1 MIEEKMK
8 RKAKISRKTK
18 ETDIELEFELD
29 GSGIA
34 DIKTSI
40 PFFDHMLDSFT
51 RHGNFNMNIKA
62 SGDIEVDCHHLVED
76 VGICLGKA
84 IFECLKDKSGI
95 KRFGYILLPMDDAEV
110 SVSID
115 IGGRAYLRYN
125 VDIEYEKINGFE
137 TAVVEDFFR
146 SLVSN
151 SFINLHI
158 NKNAGSNS
166 HHIIEAIFK
175 AFGIV
180 LYEASRKRGTDS
192 VPSTKGLI

>member
-1 MIEEKMK
+1 MK
-8 RKAKISRKTK
+8 RKAKITRKTK
-18 ETDIELEFELD
+18 ETDIKIDLDLD
-29 GSGIA
+29 GSGTA
-34 DIKTSI
+34 DIETSI
-40 PFFDHMLDSFT
+40 PFLNHILESFT
-51 RHGNFNMNIKA
+51 RHGNFDMKLRA
-62 SGDIEVDCHHLVED
+62 SGDEAVDCHHLVED

-84 IFECLKDKSGI
+84 IFECLKDKKGI
-95 KRFGYILLPMDDAEV
+95 KRFGYILLPMDEAEV
-110 SVSID
+110 TVSID

-125 VDIEYEKINGFE
+125 VDIEYEKLEGME

-146 SLVSN
+146 ALVSN

-158 NKNAGSNS
+158 NKNTGINS

-180 LYEASRKRGTDS
+180 LHDASRVSGNGT